1 MHVITQA
8 RIWEAKRTWPH
19 AADALDARY
28 RLIRSSEPRD
38 FAQMKALFSATDKVG
53 RLHVFDIGG
62 KKLSLISVVQYKYK
76 KIYIQAI
83 MDHAT
88 YDKGKW
94 KG

>member
-8 RIWEAKRTWPH
+8 RIWEAKRTWPR
-19 AADALDARY
+19 AADALDAWY
-28 RLIRSSEPRD
+28 RLMKISEPSD
-38 FAQMKALFSATDKVG
+38 FAQMKALFPATDKVG

-62 KKLSLISVVQYKYK
+62 NKLRLVAVVQYKFK

-83 MDHAT
+83 MDHVT

-94 KG
+94 KV